1 MLSAVFGNFKQHSA
15 PGEVCVN
22 GLSDRG
28 SIPLSVTRHY
38 HVQYKITKKP
48 LSEALLARW
57 LIYLLW
63 LGDSR

>member
-1 MLSAVFGNFKQHSA
+1 MLSALFGKLKQHSA

-22 GLSDRG
+22 GLSDT
-28 SIPLSVTRHY
+28 SSTLVSVTRHY

-57 LIYLLW
+57 LIYLLR